1 MSSRPRNYIAP
12 EQIEMTRAEW
22 QRIGVAITDNLLSGY
37 VEYAPLIEEVEELSL
52 GPDETNRCSL
62 ALYLELGRLLSDL
75 IEAYRPH
82 LDAWSD
88 HDGAMDI
95 PILDYAEELRLR
107 VRGNANIS
115 GNADYKRYLLSLQE
129 DDICRRH
136 HRNGGKS

>member
-12 EQIEMTRAEW
+12 ERIEMSCTEW
-22 QRIGVAITDNLLSGY
+22 LRIGVAITDNLLSGY
-37 VEYAPLIEEVEELSL
+37 DEYAPLIEEVEELSC
-52 GPDETNRCSL
+52 GPNETNQCSI

-95 PILDYAEELRLR
+95 PILDYAEEFACVCEAMQIYL
-107 VRGNANIS
+107 
-115 GNADYKRYLLSLQE
+115 GNADYNRYLLSLEE
-129 DDICRRH
+129 DDICRQH

>member
-37 VEYAPLIEEVEELSL
+37 DEYAPLIEEVEELSL
-52 GPDETNRCSL
+52 GPDDTNKCSL
-62 ALYLELGRLLSDL
+62 ALYLGLGRLLSDL

-95 PILDYAEELRLR
+95 PILDYAEEFACVCEAMQIYL
-107 VRGNANIS
+107 
-115 GNADYKRYLLSLQE
+115 GNADYNLYLISLQE